1 MSKHDSYQLCHEK
14 VKFLTKNYSLE
25 KISYGKDLFL
35 QILFPFLLLNRKFYY
50 KVIVDKTQ
58 DSY

>member
-25 KISYGKDLFL
+25 KISYRKDLFL
-35 QILFPFLLLNRKFYY
+35 QILFTFFVAKQEVLL
-50 KVIVDKTQ
+50 
-58 DSY
+58 